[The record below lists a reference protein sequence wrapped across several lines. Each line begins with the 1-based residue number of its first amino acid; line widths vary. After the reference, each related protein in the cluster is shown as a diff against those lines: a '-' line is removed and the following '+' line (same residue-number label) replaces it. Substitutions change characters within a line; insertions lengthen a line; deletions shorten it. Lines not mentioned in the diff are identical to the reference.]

1 VAFKYYHFFLFITKS
16 FHTMANLLDSFKEY
30 LTPDLIGQAATMLGE
45 EQSGVGKALG
55 GIAPVILSG
64 LLNKTSDSS
73 AMGTIFNQLSNFDSG
88 ILNNLGGLLGGG
100 NLSHN
105 DPKDLA
111 GNLMGN
117 LFGPKVP
124 AILNALSSFAGIKS
138 SSVSSLL
145 GVAGP
150 AVMALLGKR
159 IKGEG
164 LNISGLANLLLGEKS
179 SIMNALPA
187 GMSTVLGM
195 SDAGDGTSRSR
206 SAGPIVTE
214 SDTAPT
220 GGGRNW
226 LLPLLLLAAALL
238 GLMYALKNCNA
249 PKVEIPPVKEV
260 KKEEP
265 TVDNTVKTV
274 VYGFMHKLTSGF
286 ELKGNKD
293 GIESSLV
300 AFIEDA
306 NRKVDKT
313 TWFNFDRLTFRT
325 GSAEIDMDKSKEQLT
340 NIYEVMKAYPKVK
353 LKIGGYTDNTGNAAD
368 NLKLSLARARATLTA
383 LEAMGVE
390 KGRLSAEGYGSQ
402 FPVASNDTEEG
413 RAQNRR
419 IAVRVTE
426 K

>member
-1 VAFKYYHFFLFITKS
+1 
-16 FHTMANLLDSFKEY
+16 MANLLDSFKEY